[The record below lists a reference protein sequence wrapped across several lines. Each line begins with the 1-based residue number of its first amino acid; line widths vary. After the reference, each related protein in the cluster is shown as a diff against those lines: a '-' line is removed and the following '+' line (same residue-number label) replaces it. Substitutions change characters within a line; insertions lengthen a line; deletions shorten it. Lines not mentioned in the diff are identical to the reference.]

1 MKQASKMRDFD
12 AWNASIRNFEWM
24 GGDLPGAMDV
34 DMLIERRGRFLVL
47 EGKPWQGTAGVS
59 VPFGQYLALEA
70 LANIPQF
77 DVYIIGE
84 APQSASFY
92 RCRVG
97 ERKPMMN
104 RTGPVRFPPRRFER
118 TSREGLA
125 LFVKDW
131 WEGS

>member
-1 MKQASKMRDFD
+1 MRDFD

-24 GGDLPGAMDV
+24 GGELPGAMDV